1 MALLK
6 AKRIFK
12 VSLKDNIVE
21 NRNIR
26 GGSLLLFKGL
36 NLRYPQKVNKDKKLE
51 KYWVLIEKIPKRG
64 IKIHG

>member
-1 MALLK
+1 MTLLK

-12 VSLKDNIVE
+12 VSLKDNIAK
-21 NRNIR
+21 NRNIWSD
-26 GGSLLLFKGL
+26 SLSIFESL
-36 NLRYPQKVNKDKKLE
+36 NLGNQVEVNEDKKLE

>member
-26 GGSLLLFKGL
+26 SDSLSLIEGL
-36 NLRYPQKVNKDKKLE
+36 SLGNLIKVNGDTKLE
-51 KYWVLIEKIPKRG
+51 KYWVLMEKIPKRG
-64 IKIHG
+64 IKIHV